1 MDTRNGSGA
10 RNQEQIMSVAS
21 TISQAVRR
29 SREYNEIVTVAAP
42 WDEALAALR
51 AEVEENEDSEYVENG
66 EVMEFWAWDET
77 TSDDFIGEVTFRV
90 HVERHDGET
99 C

>member
-1 MDTRNGSGA
+1 
-10 RNQEQIMSVAS
+10 MSVAS

-42 WDEALAALR
+42 WDEALSALR
-51 AEVEENEDSEYVENG
+51 SEVEENEDSDYVENG
-66 EVMEFWAWDET
+66 EVMEFWAYD
-77 TSDDFIGEVTFRV
+77 SDTEDDSMTFRV

>member
-51 AEVEENEDSEYVENG
+51 AEVEENEDSEYGENG

-77 TSDDFIGEVTFRV
+77 TSDDSMTFRV